1 MLRWWRKAPK
11 KIELIPREIRVK
23 TKTGSKRS
31 SEEPVIDPRVLE
43 AAKMTIFEPQPEK
56 TFACRV
62 CGSEGATEQSERL
75 CWVCRRLKIS
85 AWKDTEQQM
94 MFTE

>member
-1 MLRWWRKAPK
+1 M
-11 KIELIPREIRVK
+11 K
-23 TKTGSKRS
+23 TKTDSKQS
-31 SEEPVIDPRVLE
+31 SEEPVIDSRVLE
-43 AAKMTIFEPQPEK
+43 AAKMTVFEPQPEK

-62 CGSEGATEQSERL
+62 CGSEGATEKSERL

>member
-1 MLRWWRKAPK
+1 M
-11 KIELIPREIRVK
+11 K
-23 TKTGSKRS
+23 TKTDSKQS
-31 SEEPVIDPRVLE
+31 SEEPVIDSQVLE
-43 AAKMTIFEPQPEK
+43 AAKMTVFEPQPEK

-62 CGSEGATEQSERL
+62 CGSEGATEKSERL

>member
-1 MLRWWRKAPK
+1 M
-11 KIELIPREIRVK
+11 K
-23 TKTGSKRS
+23 TKTDSKQS
-31 SEEPVIDPRVLE
+31 SEHPVMDPRVLE
-43 AAKMTIFEPQPEK
+43 AAKMTVFEPQPAK

-62 CGSEGATEQSERL
+62 CGSEGATEKSERL

>member
-1 MLRWWRKAPK
+1 MSA
-11 KIELIPREIRVK
+11 
-23 TKTGSKRS
+23 KTGSKRS
-31 SEEPVIDPRVLE
+31 SEQPVIDPRVLE
-43 AAKMTIFEPQPEK
+43 AAKMTVFEPQPEK

-62 CGSEGATEQSERL
+62 CGSEGATEKSERL